1 MRSLRA
7 GIPRCPFKPTPV
19 TYLTTQI
26 RSTRHP
32 ALNTKMEAPAPDDY
46 QRWTKDKLIERLR
59 LADIELRKPHPKPL
73 PRDVDNRKRSAKID
87 PANYHTRF
95 IALKL
100 AYLGKN
106 YSGFEFTSCG
116 SLPSVEEELYKALV
130 RTCLIFPKDEKIV
143 DFGSCDYSKCGR
155 TDRGVS
161 AFGQV
166 IGITV
171 RSARPVP
178 GRQKRKKKG
187 KKAAEGEE
195 QPVAPAFDPN
205 EPPKPAA
212 EEEPAEPQEPPP
224 FDDIKDELAYTKLL
238 NRVLPKDIRI
248 LAWCPHPPPDF
259 SARFSCR
266 EREYRYFFTNPCFN
280 PPSASQ
286 GTGQPHAGWLDI
298 EKMRD
303 AAKRFEGSKDFRNF
317 CKVDPQKNITSWVR
331 RIMEADIY
339 EADGL
344 DTVLPHLQGSAA
356 KLGAEKR
363 PYPKVYYFRVRGNA
377 FLWHQIRHMVA
388 MLFHVGQGLEMPDI
402 IDKLLDPEL
411 TPGRPTYT
419 MADEIPLVLWDCKF
433 GNEVDHDHVAFDG
446 STQNLEWIHVDDDTT
461 KEKTAM
467 ASATDEVWRLWR
479 EVKMDEILANGFL
492 RTMARDVSG
501 QESEGPATTKKGEYS
516 VKRFEGGNGARP
528 AGRFVSVMNMEQM
541 APVTVQQD
549 RFAQKKGFENF
560 KAMQD
565 VKMAKFGK
573 ATEDD
578 VDE

>member
-1 MRSLRA
+1 
-7 GIPRCPFKPTPV
+7 
-19 TYLTTQI
+19 
-26 RSTRHP
+26 
-32 ALNTKMEAPAPDDY
+32 MEAPAPDDY

-59 LADIELRKPHPKPL
+59 LADIELRKPNPKPI
-73 PRDVDNRKRSAKID
+73 PRDVENRKRSAKLD

-95 IALKL
+95 IALKI
-100 AYLGKN
+100 AYLGRN
-106 YSGFEFTSCG
+106 YSGFELNHCG
-116 SLPSVEEELYKALV
+116 SLPSVEEELYKALT

-143 DFGSCDYSKCGR
+143 DFSTCDYSKCGR

-178 GRQKRKKKG
+178 GRQKKKKKE
-187 KKAAEGEE
+187 KKAAEGEA
-195 QPVAPAFDPN
+195 QPVAPAFNPN
-205 EPPKPAA
+205 EPQQPVA
-212 EEEPAEPQEPPP
+212 EEEAPEPQEPQP
-224 FDDIKDELAYTKLL
+224 FDDIKDELPYTKLL
-238 NRVLPKDIRI
+238 NRVLPRDIRV

-280 PPSASQ
+280 PPSAAGGS
-286 GTGQPHAGWLDI
+286 GQPHAGWLDI

-303 AAKRFEGSKDFRNF
+303 AAKRYEGSKDFRNF

-344 DTVLPHLQGSAA
+344 DTVLPHLEGSAA
-356 KLGAEKR
+356 KMGMEKR

-388 MLFHVGQGLEMPDI
+388 LLFHVGQGLESPDV

-433 GNEVDHDHVAFDG
+433 GSEAESDHVAFNG
-446 STQNLEWIHVDDDTT
+446 ATENLNWIHVEDVGE
-461 KEKTAM
+461 KEKVM
-467 ASATDEVWRLWR
+467 ASSATDEVWRLWR

-492 RTMARDVSG
+492 RTIARDVSG
-501 QESEGPATTKKGEYS
+501 QEGDQPNTNKRGDYS
-516 VKRFEGGNGARP
+516 TKRFEGGNGGRP
-528 AGRFVSVMNMEQM
+528 VGKFVSVMNMEKM
-541 APVTVQQD
+541 APARVQQD
-549 RFAQKKGFENF
+549 KFAQRKGFKDF
-560 KAMQD
+560 DAMQE

-573 ATEDD
+573 PQEDD
-578 VDE
+578 ADE